1 MTMLRWTV
9 LTAVVLSMT
18 APAAAQD
25 LWQSGNGPYG
35 GYIGAL
41 AVTPDG
47 SVFAGSGRGI
57 FRSVDGGATWPLEG
71 SVIGASS
78 IWSLA
83 VNALGHIFAGTEYSG
98 ILRSLDKGATWA
110 QINSGFSA
118 YWVTAIAIHPAGG
131 DMYASSIDGQV
142 FRSTDNGESWTQ
154 VGAGFTTRDVLAL
167 AVNAQGHVFAG
178 TFNGGAFRSTDNGNT
193 WTPINNGLENDDIR
207 SFVFNTSGEVFAG
220 TWGDGVFRS
229 SNNGDSWVKIN
240 RGFSADY
247 VWQLRINASG
257 HLFAVTTGS
266 DDGIYRSTDNGGSW
280 SRINTGLQ
288 PDKVDVRCMAIS
300 TSGVLYAGT
309 EGTGLFRSVNNGDLW
324 SESNSGLCA
333 HSVNA
338 FLSTPDKSLLC
349 ATTTGLFRSQDG
361 TKSWARVP
369 NTFTYRGVDKL
380 AVNSAGHIFA
390 ASGYPYRSTDN
401 GNTWTQLKNGM
412 EGAGSITAFAL
423 YPPQLVF
430 VSTYWDGIFRST
442 NNGDSWTTVN
452 NGLSSL
458 KVEAL
463 VVNASGD
470 LFAGTQDGV
479 FRSTDF
485 GETWAPFNQGLSNYV
500 EVMALAITA
509 SGHMYLGDFWQ
520 GLYRSTDNG
529 ESWTLVG
536 LADQTI
542 KYLAVNSLDQIFA
555 ATRSALYCSKDQ
567 GMSWHTLSTSGLP
580 PLFINSVYLDSDQFL
595 YLGTYDC
602 GTFRSV
608 YPTTTILPPAVPLL
622 SLPPDG
628 AVNRA
633 LKLTLYWE
641 GVPEA
646 VSYHLEVAYDSSF
659 ADLVYDEANIAGISR
674 QVGPLAYNRT
684 CYWRVSSSNSAGS
697 SAWSNVWRFSTQTKL
712 PTQVDLVSPQHMTIT
727 NADSMLFIWHTSA
740 PEVSRYWFEL
750 AKNPEMADP
759 TIDSTLA
766 ASDTTKI
773 GRQLHSPDVY
783 WWRVRGG
790 NRAGWGPFSEVRA
803 FRFLMT
809 SALAPDPIPEKFDLA
824 QNFPNPFN
832 QETEIRFALP
842 EARHVRVTLFN
853 TLGGKIC
860 TLTNEFYQAGR
871 YSLRWDCRDSQ
882 GRPMASGIIFCS
894 FHAGEFREI
903 RKMSLLR

>member
-1 MTMLRWTV
+1 MVKLRWIV
-9 LTAVVLSMT
+9 LTVEVLLMA

-25 LWQSGNGPYG
+25 FWQSGNGPYG
-35 GYIGAL
+35 GYVGAL
-41 AVTPDG
+41 AATPDG
-47 SVFAGSGRGI
+47 SVFAGSSRGI

-71 SVIGASS
+71 SVIGSYS

-83 VNALGHIFAGTEYSG
+83 VNAQGYIFAGTEYNG
-98 ILRSLDKGATWA
+98 ILRSKDNGATWA
-110 QINSGFSA
+110 KINSGFSA
-118 YWVTAIAIHPAGG
+118 YWVTAIAVHPAGG
-131 DMYASSIDGQV
+131 DIYASSVDGQV
-142 FRSTDNGESWTQ
+142 YRSTDNGESWIQ

-167 AVNAQGHVFAG
+167 AVNAQGYVFAG
-178 TFNGGAFRSTDNGNT
+178 TFNGGAFRSTDNGKT
-193 WTPINNGLENDDIR
+193 WSPINNGLENDDIR
-207 SFVFNTSGEVFAG
+207 SFVFNASGEVFAG

-247 VWQLRINASG
+247 VWQLRINANG

-266 DDGIYRSTDNGGSW
+266 DDGVYRSIDNGGSW

-300 TSGVLYAGT
+300 TTGVLYAGT
-309 EGTGLFRSVNNGDLW
+309 EGTGLFRSVNNGDSW

-338 FLSTPDKSLLC
+338 FLSTPDKTLLC
-349 ATTTGLFRSQDG
+349 ATTTGLFRSRDG
-361 TKSWARVP
+361 TKSWTRVP

-380 AVNSAGHIFA
+380 AVNNAGHIFA

-401 GNTWTQLKNGM
+401 GNTWVQLKSGM
-412 EGAGSITAFAL
+412 EQAGSITAFAF
-423 YPPQLVF
+423 YAPQLVF

-442 NNGDSWTTVN
+442 NNGDSWTAVN

-458 KVEAL
+458 TVEAL
-463 VVNASGD
+463 VVNISGD
-470 LFAGTQDGV
+470 LFAGTRDGV

-485 GETWAPFNQGLSNYV
+485 GETWVPFNQGLSNYV
-500 EVMALAITA
+500 EVRALAITA
-509 SGHMYLGDFWQ
+509 SGHIYLGDFWR
-520 GLYRSTDNG
+520 GVYRSTDNG
-529 ESWTLVG
+529 ESWTLAG

-542 KYLAVNSLDQIFA
+542 EYMAVNSLDHLFA
-555 ATRSALYCSKDQ
+555 ATSSAVYCSKDQ
-567 GMSWHTLSTSGLP
+567 GTSWHALSTTGLP
-580 PLFINSVYLDSDQFL
+580 AFNIYSLYLDPDQFL

-628 AVNRA
+628 AINRA

-641 GVPEA
+641 GVAEA
-646 VSYHLEVAYDSSF
+646 ASYHLEVAYDSSF
-659 ADLVYDEANIAGISR
+659 ADLVHDEANIVGTSR

-684 CYWRVSSSNSAGS
+684 CYWRVSSSNSAGT
-697 SAWSNVWRFSTQTKL
+697 SAWSKAWRFATQTKL
-712 PTQVDLVSPQHMTIT
+712 PAQVALASPQNMAIT

-750 AKNPEMADP
+750 SINPEMADP
-759 TIDSTLA
+759 AIDSTLA
-766 ASDTTKI
+766 AGDTTKI
-773 GRQLHSPDVY
+773 VRQLHSPDVY

-809 SALAPDPIPEKFDLA
+809 AVDLA
-824 QNFPNPFN
+824 DANPKEYELSQYYPNPFN

-842 EARHVRVTLFN
+842 QARHVTVTLYN
-853 TLGGKIC
+853 ALGAEIGL
-860 TLTNEFYQAGR
+860 LTDQFYQAGR
-871 YSLRWDCRDSQ
+871 YSLKWDGRDSQ

-894 FHAGEFREI
+894 FQAGEFREI